1 MKDLEWRII
10 QWIRNSPG
18 PEKAMQYVED
28 LMEQLNAE
36 STT

>member
-1 MKDLEWRII
+1 MTDLEWRII
-10 QWIRNSPG
+10 QWIRNSPD

-28 LMEQLNAE
+28 IMEQLNAE